1 MWFSLL
7 ASPPSST
14 TLQEKGNIKP
24 IYHCTDK
31 CAQNLHSQQLT
42 MADWVGLDSDVP
54 TLRPQIKPY
63 PNLSRFQIEANLHG
77 ARWAALGVLWYRLGA
92 TATATAKQEYARD
105 LL

>member
-1 MWFSLL
+1 
-7 ASPPSST
+7 
-14 TLQEKGNIKP
+14 
-24 IYHCTDK
+24 
-31 CAQNLHSQQLT
+31 

-77 ARWAALGVLWYRLGA
+77 VRWAALGVLWYRLGA

-105 LL
+105 LLVRFPPEKLGHQHRAKGRGRCSMVSLIRGRIQGAITRPGI